1 MVVGWDQ
8 LAILTRDFEI
18 DGKEVNSRPNGTV
31 TKETCTKDAA
41 HTQSILPLF
50 RKKTVQRAGDGEG
63 KGALDV
69 GTHTCPLFERRPL
82 SFRDRRLPLS
92 NACTEDFLR
101 ITDGPGI
108 FLCCSWLLFWI
119 FLLPV
124 QQGAGTTFWFYIK
137 TRTSWKREQ
146 GAHCSNRRTR
156 PSLGIFKY
164 IQLHSLHGIAF
175 WMQKPRLWEWTFKP
189 LGHFTKPHEP
199 V

>member
-41 HTQSILPLF
+41 HTQQYFLSF
-50 RKKTVQRAGDGEG
+50 EKKRCKEQGRGGEG
-63 KGALDV
+63 SLDV

-119 FLLPV
+119 FYYRFNKG
-124 QQGAGTTFWFYIK
+124 QHTFWFIILL
-137 TRTSWKREQ
+137 SKREHCENANKVLTAVIDEQ
-146 GAHCSNRRTR
+146 G
-156 PSLGIFKY
+156 
-164 IQLHSLHGIAF
+164 
-175 WMQKPRLWEWTFKP
+175 
-189 LGHFTKPHEP
+189 PH
-199 V
+199 